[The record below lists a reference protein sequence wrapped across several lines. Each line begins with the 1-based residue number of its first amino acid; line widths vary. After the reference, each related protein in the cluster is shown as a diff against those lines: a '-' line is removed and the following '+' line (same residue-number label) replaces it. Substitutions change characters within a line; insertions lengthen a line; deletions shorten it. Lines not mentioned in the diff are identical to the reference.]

1 MQVIRTIVW
10 ATLIILVVLLIL
22 FNVGNTADLNVWPE
36 VGNEPP
42 VIIAGPMWAFA
53 LGFLI
58 LGFVPMWLVY
68 RAQSWR
74 LKRRIASLENS
85 LHAAVAVA
93 PVEPAQT
100 LPSLDAAP
108 EAPDVNAE
116 SSETRSPTDES
127 NRQDVS

>member
-1 MQVIRTIVW
+1 VQVIRTIVW
-10 ATLIILVVLLIL
+10 ATLVILIVLLIL

-36 VGNEPP
+36 VGAEPP

-53 LGFLI
+53 LGFVI

-93 PVEPAQT
+93 PIEPPQH
-100 LPSLDAAP
+100 LPSPETAP
-108 EAPDVNAE
+108 EAAE
-116 SSETRSPTDES
+116 TAASQSPTDES